1 LYKIYKAQGK
11 CKKMTNRLFNVQI
24 ELHKNF
30 KKVVFLLSIFLFVA
44 CGAGGGSQ
52 GRIIN
57 KIQANA
63 EGGDPHAQYLMGTYY
78 FNGIKDSFGKQ
89 VYPQNKERAKEF
101 FDKAMSSGDK
111 TAQKNVSQFLATE
124 ELSTQLNISN
134 SMAQNFVVVY
144 GVTTLKEYESAV
156 SEIKSLGY
164 PVKNVTSITPTE
176 VIFYLDFK
184 KNAIQK
190 NISLP
195 KAVQDLKKDQDAKVL
210 PDIEIGGIPC
220 PFKSTKDM
228 VVFDCVYKRKGAGS
242 YLVGFS
248 LDTETSRRL
257 NRKLL
262 IIRDENIKWMR
273 RFGIT
278 AADLNPARYPG
289 QYYIWP
295 TALNEL
301 DKLKALV
308 KDFVDDWNSQSIEYR
323 NQFNVNKMNTVYS
336 VDLNPEYFKHEIF
349 LVVHVD
355 AKSNKIKHIFDNRS
369 DSVKNTIGD
378 LYELR
383 EKKK

>member
-1 LYKIYKAQGK
+1 
-11 CKKMTNRLFNVQI
+11 MTNRLFNVQI

-195 KAVQDLKKDQDAKVL
+195 KAVQDLKNQQDAKIAQQLAKEAEAKQVEQARRQEIKARAEQDRQQEIKARAEQARQPKTKGSAENYTMAEWL
-210 PDIEIGGIPC
+210 RSADAEIKKNPNYAQAVNMNFNINTWGMCSNVGLAVTVSDVKGQKFKKETLFMAAWLIQLGGLYQNQLVMKGTPDA
-220 PFKSTKDM
+220 
-228 VVFDCVYKRKGAGS
+228 VFEA
-242 YLVGFS
+242 S
-248 LDTETSRRL
+248 LQAWRHVA
-257 NRKLL
+257 
-262 IIRDENIKWMR
+262 I
-273 RFGIT
+273 
-278 AADLNPARYPG
+278 
-289 QYYIWP
+289 
-295 TALNEL
+295 
-301 DKLKALV
+301 
-308 KDFVDDWNSQSIEYR
+308 SQSE
-323 NQFNVNKMNTVYS
+323 FNKAAYQCS
-336 VDLNPEYFKHEIF
+336 EIF
-349 LVVHVD
+349 SKILTD
-355 AKSNKIKHIFDNRS
+355 AK
-369 DSVKNTIGD
+369 
-378 LYELR
+378 
-383 EKKK
+383 